1 MDTAYPSVS
10 HLTFHFFEAPRQIRL
25 TAKLN
30 NVAAME
36 GKDAIFKCA
45 VTPADA
51 GVRWFHKSIPVTS
64 GLKYKT
70 EHSGNSH
77 TLTITSVTHEDA
89 GEISFEAEGKSC
101 KASLQVQRKPIRVI

>member
-1 MDTAYPSVS
+1 M
-10 HLTFHFFEAPRQIRL
+10 
-25 TAKLN
+25 AKLN

-36 GKDAIFKCA
+36 GKDATFKCA

-51 GVRWFHKSIPVTS
+51 SVRWFHKSIPVTS

-70 EHSGNSH
+70 QHSGNSH

-101 KASLQVQRKPIRVI
+101 KANLQVQRKPIRVI